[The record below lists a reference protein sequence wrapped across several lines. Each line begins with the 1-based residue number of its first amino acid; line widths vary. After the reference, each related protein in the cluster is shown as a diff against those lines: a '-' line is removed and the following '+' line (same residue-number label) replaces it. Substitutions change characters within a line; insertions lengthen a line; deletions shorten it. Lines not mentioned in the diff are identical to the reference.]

1 MWTPECL
8 GGSLHPPFLSLTLSG
23 ASGCASGSTY
33 ALRACLVCPP
43 PSLMCQ
49 SSNQRRLHSS
59 AHPFFQTL
67 AERGEL
73 ILISCSLAPV
83 SHIKVLSSPLFALH
97 VCILLL
103 RKYKTSQKFKSLN
116 FCGCFC
122 LFLFYF
128 FSLYLNI
135 KFFLHYY
142 KKKTPNPKTN
152 NNNKP
157 QAFNFLISSL

>member
-33 ALRACLVCPP
+33 ALRAYLVCPP

-116 FCGCFC
+116 EIRIGWGLLKYRSEDFNN
-122 LFLFYF
+122 F
-128 FSLYLNI
+128 FIFHLAIRLQYGQM
-135 KFFLHYY
+135 KY
-142 KKKTPNPKTN
+142 
-152 NNNKP
+152 
-157 QAFNFLISSL
+157 ISMKL